1 MQPYKFASPQEEIA
15 YLRQQLNNNEIVPVA
30 PTGPGAPLMQEIT
43 PLPSPEASREKI
55 AHQIV
60 ESYKKTQPET
70 ILHKDSVMSHEE
82 VGAVSLQLA
91 PEAHDSQIESL
102 YAIMLDKG
110 VRNTLSIIDRMQ
122 NPHLSDDFHRF
133 LVQYL
138 VAMQGTIHG
147 LKKTDELYKQIDAT
161 LYEITLPEP
170 DDGGKSK
177 SFKEMIATM
186 EQMLYGMQS
195 VGGVDSSHSQWYT
208 LELAVPTEGTHAS
221 FYVTVPNVARDLFE
235 KQLFALYPEAR
246 AEKVTN
252 DPNIF
257 GEAGFVMG
265 AYAKSGYEEMT
276 VMKTWDGFETDPI
289 DVLVQV
295 FSKLSQNGE
304 GALLQIVIN
313 PNDGGKGK
321 EFTKS
326 LERLKKGDS
335 FKDVRRPDS
344 LWNTVKDIAKDITKK
359 ESEEG
364 KKYKL
369 EDEIA
374 TEHIAKKLKSP
385 IVTTTIRLLV
395 SSNSQTQA
403 TQVLQEIKSAFS
415 QFTIPYAGS
424 FNFVDIKPGDIQ
436 SFAHDATYRVVNPN
450 HLFHLNLAEVATVF
464 HFPVTMEKA
473 AHLKRKSAATAPAPF
488 EVPKAGVLLGYNNHR
503 GVETPIYLAAEDRM
517 RHLYVIGQTGVGK
530 TGILMGM
537 MAQDIKNGD
546 GLCFIDPH
554 GSDVLSVLS
563 MVPPERV
570 DDVIYFDPSYMPRP
584 MGLNMMEFDPR
595 FPQQKSLIIDQMM
608 QIFNQ
613 LFDMKNAG
621 GPLFEQ
627 YFKNAAYLV
636 MSHPESGC
644 TLMEIS
650 RVMSDKVFRDMKLS
664 HCDNP
669 LIRSFW
675 QSAEKTKGDQGL
687 ENFVPY
693 ITSKFDPLL
702 SNEFLRP
709 IVAQEHSALN
719 FREIMDNKKILLVN
733 LSKGLLG
740 ELNANLLGMI
750 LVGKIQMAALSR
762 ADEPGK
768 KYADFYLYIDEFQ
781 NVTTPA
787 IASILSE
794 ARKYRLSLNVA
805 HQFMKQLDEKIKAAV
820 LGNVGSMAIFRI
832 EPSDAAELEPYFK
845 PTFEKS
851 DIIKLENRNAYVK
864 MLAGGSPISPFNI
877 KTIDWTKFVNKE
889 MVDPIKQLSYL
900 RYCRDRE
907 EVEAEIL
914 SKYNLK
920 DKEE

>member
-1 MQPYKFASPQEEIA
+1 MPQYKFSSPEEEIA
-15 YLRQQLNNNEIVPVA
+15 YLRQQLNQAETVPQAPKTPEVVA
-30 PTGPGAPLMQEIT
+30 
-43 PLPSPEASREKI
+43 SNPEKSREQL
-55 AHQIV
+55 ASQIV
-60 ESYKKTQPET
+60 AAYEKTQPET
-70 ILHKDSVMSHEE
+70 ILHRETVLSHEQ
-82 VGAVSLQLA
+82 VGAISLQLA
-91 PEAHDSQIESL
+91 PEAHDTQIEAL
-102 YAIMLDKG
+102 YAVMLDKG
-110 VRNTLSIIDRMQ
+110 VRNTLSIVERMG
-122 NPHLSDDFHRF
+122 NPHLADDFHRF
-133 LVQYL
+133 LVQYVL
-138 VAMQGTIHG
+138 AVQGNVHG
-147 LKKTDELYKQIDAT
+147 LKKTDELYREIDVT

-170 DDGGKSK
+170 DDEGKK
-177 SFKEMIATM
+177 KGFKEMIATM
-186 EQMLYGMQS
+186 EQMLYGLQS
-195 VGGVDSSHSQWYT
+195 IGNLDSKSDHWYT
-208 LELAVPTEGTHAS
+208 LELAVPADGTHAS
-221 FYVTVPNVARDLFE
+221 FYVSVPNVGKDLFE

-257 GEAGFVMG
+257 GESGHIMG
-265 AYAKSGYEEMT
+265 AYAKTGYEEMT
-276 VMKTWDGFETDPI
+276 IMKTWDGFESDPI

-304 GALLQIVIN
+304 GAMLQIVIN
-313 PNDGGKGK
+313 PNDGGKVK

-335 FKDVRRPDS
+335 WKEVRKPDTA
-344 LWNTVKDIAKDITKK
+344 WNMVRDIARDITAK
-359 ESEEG
+359 EKTGDE

-374 TEHIAKKLKSP
+374 TEHVAKKLKSP
-385 IVTTTIRLLV
+385 IISSCIRLLV
-395 SSNSQTQA
+395 SSQSQTHA
-403 TQVLQEIKSAFS
+403 TQILQEIKSAFG
-415 QFTIPYAGS
+415 QFAIPYAGS
-424 FNFVDIKPGDIQ
+424 VDFADIKPADINA
-436 SFAHDATYRVVNPN
+436 FTHDAIYRVANPK
-450 HLFHLNLAEVATVF
+450 HIFHLNLTEVATLF
-464 HFPVTMEKA
+464 HFPVTMERA
-473 AHLKRKSAATAPAPF
+473 AHLKRKNASTAPAPF
-488 EVPKAGVLLGYNNHR
+488 EVPKSGVLLGYNTHR

-563 MVPPERV
+563 MIPPERV
-570 DDVIYFDPSYMPRP
+570 KDVIYFDPSYMPRP

-595 FPQQKSLIIDQMM
+595 FPEQKSLIIDQMM

-627 YFKNAAYLV
+627 YFKNSAYLV

-650 RVMSDKVFRDMKLS
+650 RVMSDKAFRDMKLS
-664 HCDNP
+664 HCDSP
-669 LIRSFW
+669 LIKSFW
-675 QSAEKTKGDQGL
+675 VSAEKTKGDQGL

-762 ADEPGK
+762 ADNPGH

-805 HQFMKQLDEKIKAAV
+805 HQFMKQLDEKIKSAV

-832 EPSDAAELEPYFK
+832 EPADAAELEPYFK

-864 MLAGGSPISPFNI
+864 MLAGGSPIPPFNI
-877 KTIDWTKFVNKE
+877 KTIDWTKFVNKD
-889 MVDPIKQLSYL
+889 MIDPIKQLSYL
-900 RYCRDRE
+900 RYCRDRA

-914 SKYNLK
+914 AKYNL
-920 DKEE
+920 